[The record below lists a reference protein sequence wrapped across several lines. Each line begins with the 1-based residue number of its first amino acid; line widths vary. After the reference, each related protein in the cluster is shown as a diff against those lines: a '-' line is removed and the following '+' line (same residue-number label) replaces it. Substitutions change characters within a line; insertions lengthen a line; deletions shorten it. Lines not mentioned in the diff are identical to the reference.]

1 MTIKAELGYMEYA
14 SICGPGHQLCDLPES
29 IQDEIEEF
37 MDGIDLVENPRYH
50 PDELAVNYL
59 QQFTKRDV
67 VVHELG
73 EREATEEEYIEHM
86 KALAEEKIGIRMLLP
101 EEIEQLKKEGRLKP
115 LYEV

>member
-67 VVHELG
+67 VVHEMG
-73 EREATEEEYIEHM
+73 ESEATEEEIAEWDEDEIIEE
-86 KALAEEKIGIRMLLP
+86 LSNNYTYLGEEDGIYYTL
-101 EEIEQLKKEGRLKP
+101 
-115 LYEV
+115 